1 MNDKKDKHTGV
12 GGRIMRIIC
21 PVLAVAAVAAVFI
34 YSYITG
40 EELTVANLV
49 EHAPAQAGVAAAV
62 MILIYIIKSLTVF
75 FPVTVLY
82 AAGGYIFGPVVGC
95 AVNCAGIAAGCAVQ
109 YWMGKASGSGAAAK
123 LAEKHPRISAVFTA
137 QDRSPLFAALS
148 ARLFGVIS
156 GDIISYYFGAS
167 GVHFLPFLIGSICG
181 VLPGLVTVT
190 VLGTSATDPS
200 SPAFIISVA
209 AAVVIFAASA
219 LGKYIIE
226 KKHRKKDKTDS
237 DSGDGEGAL

>member
-1 MNDKKDKHTGV
+1 MIKYTYGLNGIISLWRGNNQLNDKKDKHTGV

-109 YWMGKASGSGAAAK
+109 YWMGKASWSGAAAK

-148 ARLFGVIS
+148 AN
-156 GDIISYYFGAS
+156 
-167 GVHFLPFLIGSICG
+167 
-181 VLPGLVTVT
+181 GLEA
-190 VLGTSATDPS
+190 ATPNARVS
-200 SPAFIISVA
+200 RASPART
-209 AAVVIFAASA
+209 AV
-219 LGKYIIE
+219 
-226 KKHRKKDKTDS
+226 DS
-237 DSGDGEGAL
+237 PNFLWLVGFPRRRSSSSIQGRSS

>member
-1 MNDKKDKHTGV
+1 M
-12 GGRIMRIIC
+12 
-21 PVLAVAAVAAVFI
+21 
-34 YSYITG
+34 
-40 EELTVANLV
+40 
-49 EHAPAQAGVAAAV
+49 
-62 MILIYIIKSLTVF
+62 
-75 FPVTVLY
+75 
-82 AAGGYIFGPVVGC
+82 
-95 AVNCAGIAAGCAVQ
+95 
-109 YWMGKASGSGAAAK
+109 
-123 LAEKHPRISAVFTA
+123 
-137 QDRSPLFAALS
+137 FAALS

-219 LGKYIIE
+219 LGKYIID

>member
-109 YWMGKASGSGAAAK
+109 
-123 LAEKHPRISAVFTA
+123 
-137 QDRSPLFAALS
+137 
-148 ARLFGVIS
+148 
-156 GDIISYYFGAS
+156 
-167 GVHFLPFLIGSICG
+167 
-181 VLPGLVTVT
+181 
-190 VLGTSATDPS
+190 
-200 SPAFIISVA
+200 
-209 AAVVIFAASA
+209 
-219 LGKYIIE
+219 
-226 KKHRKKDKTDS
+226 
-237 DSGDGEGAL
+237 